1 MPPWFSTTEQMAV
14 IIEHSETNTWEKMLS
29 LKNSV
34 FVPTM
39 SDMIHSCQTSQ
50 YQVSPQSSLEHF
62 SFILFHYDVCKRVLT
77 FHAVAWFFS
86 PSLALFLPAC
96 VCTDLLLSS
105 CSSHNSQ
112 LIGSRSGHDTA
123 ERGSERDDG
132 NSWARFPFSFSV
144 ETARAFSLSLLLL
157 LSSLLILLPGFLS
170 FFFLI
175 NFYRSEQKFLGLYFF
190 FLKLFVLMFVFCL
203 AGIDFKIKTVE
214 LQGKKIKLQ
223 IW

>member
-1 MPPWFSTTEQMAV
+1 MHHCILNNLFQNPMNRE
-14 IIEHSETNTWEKMLS
+14 IENNASMVFHNWTDGCYYRAFWNKHMGKNAFPQKLS
-29 LKNSV
+29 LCTNHVRLDS
-34 FVPTM
+34 FM
-39 SDMIHSCQTSQ
+39 SNFT
-50 YQVSPQSSLEHF
+50 VSGFPQSSLEHF

-144 ETARAFSLSLLLL
+144 ETARAFSLFLLLLL
-157 LSSLLILLPGFLS
+157 LSSLLFLLPGFL
-170 FFFLI
+170 FF
-175 NFYRSEQKFLGLYFF
+175 N
-190 FLKLFVLMFVFCL
+190 
-203 AGIDFKIKTVE
+203 
-214 LQGKKIKLQ
+214 
-223 IW
+223 